1 MENAK
6 KITIEVPGELLK
18 KAQDQTGKGISETVR
33 NGLKLLAASSAYSE
47 LRELKGKVKFSKT
60 VKELREDRK

>member
-6 KITIEVPGELLK
+6 KITIEVPGDLLQ
-18 KAQDQTGKGISETVR
+18 KAQDHTGKGISATVR
-33 NGLKLLAASSAYSE
+33 IGLKLLAASNAYSE
-47 LRELKGKVKFSKT
+47 IRGMKGKVKFSKT